1 MFDAHAEYLRWIDN
15 VTEKELKEDL
25 LSISDNENEIEDRFY
40 RPLSFGTAGMRGVLA
55 MGTNRMNRYTVG
67 RATQGLANYLNQTA
81 DKPCVAIAYDSRH
94 QSKEFA
100 EETAC
105 ILAKNGIKAFLYDRL
120 MPVPMGSFAIR
131 ELKCDAGVVITA
143 SHNPSVY
150 NGYKVYGSDGCQMT
164 DDAANAVLKEIES
177 LDYFS
182 NIFSTTINEGL
193 ESGYIEYISQEVI
206 EEYYNKVLEQRQ
218 SPEAPALAPIKIV
231 YTPLNGAGNEP
242 VREVLKRA
250 GHNEVIVV
258 KEQEYPDGD
267 FPTCPYPNPEIPE
280 AKALGLAL
288 CDKEK
293 PDLFIATD
301 PDSDRVGAAFPEK
314 DGSYRAIT
322 GNEAGILMLDYIIRS
337 RKEHGTMPARPVAV
351 RSIVSSA
358 LADQICADAG
368 VEMRVVLTGFKYIG
382 EQILRLEEKGE
393 AERFI
398 FGFEESCGYLSGT
411 YARDKDGVFA
421 SMMLAELTSY
431 YKAKGLLVTEVLDN
445 LYRHY
450 GFYKHQV
457 ANIAFPGAEGSEK
470 MKKVTAN
477 LRNNPPRSIAGF
489 DVDIIE
495 DIKTHKRFDKEG
507 NITPIN
513 LPTSDVLAY
522 TLTNGAKVIVR
533 PSGTEPKMK
542 LYITAKEPSEAK
554 SVELCNRLE
563 KDMMS
568 IAGL

>member
-15 VTEKELKEDL
+15 VTEKGLKEDL

-40 RPLSFGTAGMRGVLA
+40 QPLSFGTAGMRGVLA

-67 RATQGLANYLNQTA
+67 RATQGLANYLKQTA
-81 DKPCVAIAYDSRH
+81 DKPRVAIAYDSRH

-193 ESGYIEYISQEVI
+193 ESGYIEYISQEII

-280 AKALGLAL
+280 AKALGLEL

-358 LADQICADAG
+358 LADHICADAG

-457 ANIAFPGAEGSEK
+457 VNIAFPGAEGSEK

-507 NITPIN
+507 NITPID